1 VRRNIFNS
9 KGVHVGIIV
18 DREIFDLS
26 GTKLYDLEG
35 INVYRPSGE
44 LIGHLSD
51 ASGSDKRLDR
61 ATDRLFL

>member
-1 VRRNIFNS
+1 
-9 KGVHVGIIV
+9 V
-18 DREIFDLS
+18 DQEIFDLS

-35 INVYRPSGE
+35 INVYRSSGE

-51 ASGSDKRLDR
+51 ASGSDKRLDK